1 MHEATRII
9 VDRRLAELER
19 GFEISD
25 KNLSKVIQIIR
36 LKSPGETAENVK
48 LKADIVKKNEEHVKV
63 RGEML
68 KKLRE
73 SVTH

>member
-1 MHEATRII
+1 MDEATRII

-25 KNLSKVIQIIR
+25 KNVSKVIQIIK
-36 LKSPGETAENVK
+36 LKAPGSTAESVK
-48 LKADIVKKNEEHVKV
+48 LKAEIVKKNEECLKI
-63 RGEML
+63 RTEMI

-73 SVTH
+73 SVSN

>member
-1 MHEATRII
+1 MDEATRII

-25 KNLSKVIQIIR
+25 KNVNRVIQIIR
-36 LKSPGETAENVK
+36 LKAPGATAESLK
-48 LKADIVKKNEEHVKV
+48 LKADIVKKNEEHVKI
-63 RGEML
+63 RREML

-73 SVTH
+73 SVNN

>member
-1 MHEATRII
+1 MDEATRII

-25 KNLSKVIQIIR
+25 KNVSRVIQIIR
-36 LKSPGETAENVK
+36 LKAPGATAESLK
-48 LKADIVKKNEEHVKV
+48 LKADIVKKNAEHVKI
-63 RGEML
+63 RSEMI

-73 SVTH
+73 SVNN

>member
-25 KNLSKVIQIIR
+25 KNVSRVIQIIR
-36 LKSPGETAENVK
+36 QKAPGETPESIK
-48 LKADIVKKNEEHVKV
+48 LKSEIVKKNEEHVKI

-68 KKLRE
+68 QKLRE
-73 SVTH
+73 SVNH

>member
-1 MHEATRII
+1 MDEATRII

-25 KNLSKVIQIIR
+25 KNVSKVIQIIK
-36 LKSPGETAENVK
+36 LKAPGATAESVK
-48 LKADIVKKNEEHVKV
+48 LKADIVKKNEECLKL
-63 RGEML
+63 RTEMI

-73 SVTH
+73 SVSN

>member
-1 MHEATRII
+1 MDEATRII

-25 KNLSKVIQIIR
+25 KNVSKVIQIIR
-36 LKSPGETAENVK
+36 LKTPGSSAASAK
-48 LKADIVKKNEEHVKV
+48 MKSDIEKKNEEHLKI

-68 KKLRE
+68 KKLKE
-73 SVTH
+73 SVNN

>member
-1 MHEATRII
+1 MDEATRII

-25 KNLSKVIQIIR
+25 KNVNRVIQIIR
-36 LKSPGETAENVK
+36 LKAPGATAESLK
-48 LKADIVKKNEEHVKV
+48 LKADIVKKNEEHVKI
-63 RGEML
+63 RCEML

-73 SVTH
+73 SVNN